1 METQLPHF
9 VEIMAAVIF
18 ATAVLH
24 TFSASY
30 FEHLAKAQP
39 AHAGLWHLLGEVE
52 AVFGFWAMVLL
63 ILIAVQL
70 GTTPSQQ
77 YLESRNFTEPAF
89 VFVIM
94 VIAASRPVIDFAGAM
109 LSWLARVLP
118 LPAAVSYYFVVL
130 SIAPLFG
137 SFITEPAAMTLS
149 ALLLRERFMHKDAPS
164 RFKYGTLG
172 VLFVNISIGGTLTH
186 FAAPPVL
193 MVADTWGWNT
203 SFMLSHFGWKA
214 AIAVFI
220 NAAVVTYL
228 FRDYLKGLSSIM
240 SPALAR
246 LDVPLWVV
254 AAHLLFLAGVVIFNH
269 HPIVFSAFFLFF
281 LGFTEAYKKYQT
293 RLLIRE
299 GLMVAFFLAGLVVL
313 GGLQKWW
320 LQPTLSGMSPQALY
334 WGATAL
340 TAITDNAALT
350 YLGSL
355 VDGVN
360 DDFKYALVAGAV
372 TGGGLTV
379 IANAPNPAG
388 FAILKSSFDDNAIS
402 ALGLLSAALLPTL
415 VAAAAFLLLP

>member
-1 METQLPHF
+1 MDLQLPHF
-9 VEIMAAVIF
+9 VEVMAAVIF

-39 AHAGLWHLLGEVE
+39 SHAGLWHLLGEVE

-63 ILIAVQL
+63 VMVAIQL
-70 GTTPSQQ
+70 GTQPSMQ

-94 VIAASRPVIDFAGAM
+94 VIAASRPVIDFAGAL
-109 LSWLARVLP
+109 LSWLARLLP
-118 LPAAVSYYFVVL
+118 LAPAVGYYFVVL
-130 SIAPLFG
+130 SIAPLLG

-149 ALLLRERFMHKDAPS
+149 ALLLRERFMHKNAPS
-164 RFKYGTLG
+164 RFKYATLG

-193 MVADTWGWNT
+193 MVAETWGWNT
-203 SFMLSHFGWKA
+203 PFMLSTFGWKA

-228 FRDYLKGLSSIM
+228 FRGYLSGLTTM
-240 SPALAR
+240 SAALAR
-246 LDVPLWVV
+246 LDVPVWVIAV
-254 AAHLLFLAGVVIFNH
+254 HLMFLASVVFFNH

-281 LGFTEAYKKYQT
+281 LGFTEAYKHYQT

-320 LQPTLSGMSPQALY
+320 LQPALSGMSPQALY

-355 VDGVN
+355 VEGVS
-360 DDFKYALVAGAV
+360 DEFKYALVAGAV

-388 FAILKSSFDDNAIS
+388 FAILKGSFDDGAIS
-402 ALGLLSAALLPTL
+402 ALGLFTAALLPTL
-415 VAAAAFLLLP
+415 VAAAAFLLL